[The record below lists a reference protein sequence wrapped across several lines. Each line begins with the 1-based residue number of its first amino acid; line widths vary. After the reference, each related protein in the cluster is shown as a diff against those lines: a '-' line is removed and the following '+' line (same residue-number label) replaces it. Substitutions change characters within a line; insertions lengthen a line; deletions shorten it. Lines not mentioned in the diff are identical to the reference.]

1 MYFLT
6 WKISILK
13 LRIVLKCLV
22 IHCIGTLDKNLSWLH
37 QNICLFRGNG
47 INVSVWERWRI
58 TKRKENIQ
66 SFQLVSIYFLL
77 AIHNTAI
84 WNVTF
89 DQGKSEAISS
99 ALSLT
104 SGLLQYSAWISASG
118 PWIEWFLF
126 LGMMVYASILEKQKR
141 TWYHAGPYGAPEHNF
156 LCPSFLWLQETAFI
170 QPLWPPLSS
179 SGQIHAVVN

>member
-1 MYFLT
+1 MLSHSLYWNFRQKSFLAPP
-6 WKISILK
+6 KYMSISRK
-13 LRIVLKCLV
+13 WDQCLSMRKV
-22 IHCIGTLDKNLSWLH
+22 KNY
-37 QNICLFRGNG
+37 
-47 INVSVWERWRI
+47 
-58 TKRKENIQ
+58 KEKGNIQ